1 MKVRTQLASVVLA
14 SVVLAGGA
22 ASSALANSSGRA
34 PSCDHPL
41 TVRDIRGTGLE
52 WQYVNRREAAY
63 FRISRCSV
71 VISGQ
76 RGSVVMTPAGVVV
89 ATS

>member
-14 SVVLAGGA
+14 GAVLAAGGT
-22 ASSALANSSGRA
+22 SSALASSSVRA

-41 TVRDIRGTGLE
+41 VVHDIRGTALK
-52 WQYVNRREAAY
+52 WQYVTRREAAY
-63 FRISRCSV
+63 FGISRCSY

-76 RGSVVMTPAGVVV
+76 RGSAVMTPGGAVV